1 MARLVELHPSGQAPE
16 LRRTPLRDQR
26 LRERILYEIEAAFA
40 ARNAQEEEWRNG
52 KRQYAAI
59 PRLPYRSTPVPN
71 SPNIEVPLGAIAV
84 DAQYAAITDTLYTP
98 SPVLTARAED
108 DQWTEHAKAAQRW
121 SNYCIEHEFGLRE
134 ATDHAF
140 FDCCQMGT
148 AAFYI
153 PFVEDI
159 YKHKVFDVRWRGP
172 RILPIEPQ
180 NVIVPGGSRGDLQ
193 RDRWCALRFWYSPGE
208 MRLRSRLRG
217 WDMTRA
223 MPQAEIDW
231 VRRKHELYGLTYSS
245 NNWRELY
252 EILEIYIYDDYNGD
266 GEDLDLMVHFDRS
279 SHQILALDFNRY
291 DERPIVP
298 MRYQIRPHL
307 FYGLGIMEM
316 IRPFQDETSEIHNH
330 RTLNM
335 MIANVRLWIA
345 QHGVFGDSKEI
356 WGNKV
361 IEAADPNAVKG
372 LQLGDVYPSSMQA
385 EAATTALAERRIGM
399 EGSASGERPHTIG
412 TRTPGIT
419 ALTALQSENKRFTP
433 AFDQMRL
440 GAAEAIR
447 QGLLRQRERLLRG
460 DSQVERH
467 IVDVLGREDG
477 ALVIE
482 LLQQPDYDRYVQV
495 EFTAAS
501 ASVNREADR
510 QNAIL
515 IGNLMKGYYSEV
527 MQMIAGVSQSPIAAE
542 LIPIA
547 KDVYQKSTE
556 LMDRL
561 LRTFEQMRDPRRF
574 LLALDGQFDSMAANA
589 QQRQGLGGLA
599 QQMLQGGAGPAGG
612 PPQDPAAMGVGRP
625 AAGAVD
631 IGGLQ

>member
-1 MARLVELHPSGQAPE
+1 MARLVELHSRGNAPE
-16 LRRTPLRDQR
+16 LHRTPRRDQR
-26 LRERILYEIEAAFA
+26 LRERIIYEIEAAFA
-40 ARNAQEEEWRNG
+40 ARNAQEESWREG

-59 PRLPYRSTPVPN
+59 PRYPYRNTPVPN

-98 SPVLTARAED
+98 SPVLTARAND
-108 DQWTEHAKAAQRW
+108 DAWVEHAKAAQRW
-121 SNYCIEHEFGLRE
+121 SNYCVEHEFGLRE

-148 AAFYI
+148 AALYV
-153 PFVEDI
+153 PFVEDV
-159 YKHKVFDVRWRGP
+159 YKHKVFETRFRGP

-180 NVIVPGGSRGDLQ
+180 NIIVPGGSRGDIQ
-193 RDRWCALRFWYSPGE
+193 RDRWAALRFWYSPGE
-208 MRLRSRLRG
+208 MKLRAKLRG
-217 WDMTRA
+217 WDMDKA

-231 VRRKHELYGLTYSS
+231 VRRKHEMLGLTYSS

-252 EILEIYIYDDYNGD
+252 EVLELYIYDDYNED
-266 GEDLDLMVHFDRS
+266 GEELDLMVHFDRS
-279 SHQILALDFNRY
+279 SQQILALDFNKY
-291 DERPIVP
+291 DERPVVP

-307 FYGLGIMEM
+307 FYGMGIMEM
-316 IRPFQDETSEIHNH
+316 VRPFQEETTEIHNH

-335 MIANVRLWIA
+335 MIANARLWIA

-356 WGNKV
+356 WANKV
-361 IEAADPNAVKG
+361 IEAADINAVKG
-372 LQLGDVYPSSMQA
+372 LQMGDVYPSSLQA
-385 EAATTALAERRIGM
+385 EMAATALAERRIGM
-399 EGSASGERPHTIG
+399 EGGSGGQKPHNIG

-419 ALTALQSENKRFTP
+419 ALTSLQSENRRFTP

-447 QGLLRQRERLLRG
+447 QGFLRQRERLLQG
-460 DSQVERH
+460 DRQVEAH
-467 IVDVLGREDG
+467 IVDVLGTEDG
-477 ALVIE
+477 ALVID
-482 LLQQPDYDRYVQV
+482 LLKQPNYERYVQV
-495 EFTAAS
+495 EFTAVS

-515 IGNLMKGYYSEV
+515 LGNMFKGYYTDV
-527 MQMIAGVSQSPIAAE
+527 MQMIAGVSQSPIASE

-561 LRTFEQMRDPRRF
+561 ARTFEQMRDPKRF
-574 LLALDGQFDSMAANA
+574 LLALDGQFDALSQGA
-589 QQRQGLGGLA
+589 QQRQGLAGLSQMFAGAAGG
-599 QQMLQGGAGPAGG
+599 GGAPA
-612 PPQDPAAMGVGRP
+612 PSD
-625 AAGAVD
+625 AGAVD
-631 IGGLQ
+631 IVSR

>member
-1 MARLVELHPSGQAPE
+1 MARLVELHEKGRAPE
-16 LRRTPLRDQR
+16 LHRTPLRDQR
-26 LRERILYEIEAAFA
+26 LRERLIYEIEAAFA
-40 ARNAQEEEWRNG
+40 ARNAQEEAWREG
-52 KRQYAAI
+52 KRQYAGI

-98 SPVLTARAED
+98 SPVLTARAQDEA
-108 DQWTEHAKAAQRW
+108 WIEHAKAAQRW
-121 SNYCIEHEFGLRE
+121 ANYCVDHEFGLRD

-148 AAFYI
+148 SALYV
-153 PFVEDI
+153 PFVEDV
-159 YKHKVFDVRWRGP
+159 YKHKVFDVRFRGP

-180 NVIVPGGSRGDLQ
+180 NVLVPGGSRGDLQ
-193 RDRWCALRFWYSPGE
+193 RDRWSALRFWYSPGE
-208 MRLRSRLRG
+208 MKLRAKMRG
-217 WDMTRA
+217 WDMA
-223 MPQAEIDW
+223 KSMPQAEIDW

-252 EILEIYIYDDYNGD
+252 EVLEIYIYDDYNGD
-266 GEDLDLMVHFDRS
+266 GDELDLLVHFDRS
-279 SHQILALDFNRY
+279 SQQILKLDFNRY

-298 MRYQIRPHL
+298 MRYQVRPHL

-316 IRPFQDETSEIHNH
+316 TRPFQDEVTEIHNH

-361 IEAADPNAVKG
+361 VEVADTNAVKG
-372 LQLGDVYPSSMQA
+372 LQLGDVYPSSLQA
-385 EAATTALAERRIGM
+385 EQASMALAERRIGM
-399 EGSASGERPHTIG
+399 EGSASGQRPHTIG

-433 AFDQMRL
+433 AFDQMRF
-440 GAAEAIR
+440 GAAEAVR
-447 QGLLRQRERLLRG
+447 QGFIRQRERLRAG
-460 DSQVERH
+460 DSQVEKH
-467 IVDVLGREDG
+467 IVEVLGEEDA

-482 LLQQPDYDRYVQV
+482 LLKQPSYDRYVEV
-495 EFTAAS
+495 EFTAATPTT
-501 ASVNREADR
+501 NREADR

-515 IGNLMKGYYSEV
+515 IGNLFKGYYSEV
-527 MQMIAGVSQSPIAAE
+527 MQMIGGVSQSPIAAE

-561 LRTFEQMRDPRRF
+561 ARTFEQMRDPRRF
-574 LLALDGQFDSMAANA
+574 LLSLDDQFDTLAQNA
-589 QQRQGLGGLA
+589 QQRQGLAGLA
-599 QQMLQGGAGPAGG
+599 QMLGQGGGGEAAQPPANS
-612 PPQDPAAMGVGRP
+612 
-625 AAGAVD
+625 GAVD
-631 IGGLQ
+631 IVTR